1 MCSNSLQGG
10 HGDID
15 VSGYRRLLT
24 ESYPG
29 IPTPIAEILAAS
41 GIQDALRL
49 GHGTPEAWRAALS
62 RFAVDAER
70 PDAAKTRQEG
80 LVASWIHAD

>member
-1 MCSNSLQGG
+1 MRSNSLQGG
-10 HGDID
+10 HGDSD
-15 VSGYRRLLT
+15 LSGHRRVFT
-24 ESYPG
+24 ESHSG
-29 IPTPIAEILAAS
+29 IPTPIAEILSAS

-62 RFAVDAER
+62 RPNLDAEGA
-70 PDAAKTRQEG
+70 DAAKTRQEG